1 MASFASQSGTEMA
14 IAILNALGQV
24 VTFVRADVPAGWTP
38 PEGCTAVPDN
48 ELSPGWQRA
57 PDTTPVP
64 PSISARQARLWL
76 IRNHIALATVDQT
89 IASIPD
95 AITRESVRVEW
106 EYGTEVH
113 RASQFVATLG
123 AALGLTSE
131 RLDAA
136 FREAATL

>member
-1 MASFASQSGTEMA
+1 LLELKVA
-14 IAILNALGQV
+14 IAIINAEGKV
-24 VTFVRADVPAGWTP
+24 TTFVRDDLPPTWAP
-38 PEGCTAVPDN
+38 PEGCTAIASDQLP
-48 ELSPGWQRA
+48 EGWEYA
-57 PDTTPVP
+57 PDDSPVP

-76 IRNHIALATVDQT
+76 IRHGITLATVDQT

-123 AALGLTSE
+123 ATLGLTSE

>member
-1 MASFASQSGTEMA
+1 MGINATSL
-14 IAILNALGQV
+14 AILDSEGRV
-24 VTFVRADVPAGWTP
+24 VTFVRLDVPAGWQP
-38 PEGCTAVPDN
+38 PEGCTAVPDD
-48 ELSPGWQRA
+48 ELPPGWQRA

-76 IRNHIALATVDQT
+76 IRHGITLATVDAT

-95 AITRESVRVEW
+95 AMARESVRVEW

-113 RASQFVATLG
+113 RASQFVETLG
-123 AALGLTSE
+123 ATLGLTSE

-136 FREAATL
+136 FREAASI